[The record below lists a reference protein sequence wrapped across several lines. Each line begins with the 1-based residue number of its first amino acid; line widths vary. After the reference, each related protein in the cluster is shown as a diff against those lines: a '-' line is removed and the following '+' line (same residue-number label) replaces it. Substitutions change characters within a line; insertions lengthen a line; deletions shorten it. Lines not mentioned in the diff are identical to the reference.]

1 MKQHEEDMAQINTI
15 VDELEVLMY
24 KIGDCEIRPTE
35 DQLLNM
41 IIGII
46 ELHRVRYE
54 KMLSSWYRDT
64 KQCKGNDT

>member
-1 MKQHEEDMAQINTI
+1 MTQHEDDMTSINTI
-15 VDELEVLMY
+15 VDELETLMY

-54 KMLSSWYRDT
+54 KMWSNWHRDT
-64 KQCKGNDT
+64 KQCKENNT

>member
-1 MKQHEEDMAQINTI
+1 MKQHEEDMANINTI

-24 KIGDCEIRPTE
+24 KIGDCEVKPTE

-41 IIGII
+41 IIGMI

-54 KMLSSWYRDT
+54 KMRSSWSKEIT
-64 KQCKGNDT
+64 CKKNDT

>member
-41 IIGII
+41 IIGMI

-64 KQCKGNDT
+64 KQCKKNDT

>member
-41 IIGII
+41 IIGMI

-64 KQCKGNDT
+64 KQCKENNT

>member
-1 MKQHEEDMAQINTI
+1 MKQHEEDMTSINTI

-24 KIGDCEIRPTE
+24 KIGESESGPTE

-41 IIGII
+41 IIGMI

-54 KMLSSWYRDT
+54 KMWSSWNNEII
-64 KQCKGNDT
+64 CKENDI

>member
-1 MKQHEEDMAQINTI
+1 MKQHEEDMANINTI

-24 KIGDCEIRPTE
+24 KIGDCEVKPTE

-41 IIGII
+41 IIGMI

-54 KMLSSWYRDT
+54 KMWSSWS
-64 KQCKGNDT
+64 KEIICKKNDT

>member
-1 MKQHEEDMAQINTI
+1 MKQHEEDMANINTI

-24 KIGDCEIRPTE
+24 KIGDCEVKPTE

-41 IIGII
+41 IIGMI

-54 KMLSSWYRDT
+54 KMWSSWSKEIT
-64 KQCKGNDT
+64 CKKNDT

>member
-1 MKQHEEDMAQINTI
+1 MKQHEKDMADINTI

-24 KIGDCEIRPTE
+24 KIGDCEVKPTE

-41 IIGII
+41 IIGMI

-54 KMLSSWYRDT
+54 KMWSSWNNEIT
-64 KQCKGNDT
+64 CKTNHT